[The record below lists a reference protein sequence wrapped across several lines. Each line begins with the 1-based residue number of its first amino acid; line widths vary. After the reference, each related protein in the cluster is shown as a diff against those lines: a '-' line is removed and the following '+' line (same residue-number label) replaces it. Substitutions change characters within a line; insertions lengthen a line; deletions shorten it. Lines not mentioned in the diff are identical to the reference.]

1 MCIRRSV
8 AVLAAALTLSAF
20 ALPAAAQA
28 PLLATFGGPEGFG
41 PGTAPAGGV
50 VAPNDDE
57 SSSVIS
63 LTTAFPSGLRFFG
76 GPYTTFYVN
85 NNGNISF
92 AGAEGTYTP
101 TAFPVA
107 SQPMIAPYWADVDT
121 RGPAPRTANNY
132 VVWHMTPGQLVVT
145 WHNVGYYSRQD
156 NLKMN
161 FQLILRNTLDCGSG
175 DFDVEFRYNRCE
187 WTTGSASGGIG
198 GFGGTP
204 AQAGFDAG
212 DGVNFVEIMN
222 SRTGTIHTTLCTMS
236 NVAVPGVWQFAVRGG
251 SVVCPGAGDPCSVT
265 GATGVCSLGV
275 TACVGREV
283 SCVAVSRPSVERCD
297 NVDNDCDGT
306 VDGAGLCS
314 GAGEVCVGGR
324 CIAPCFEGGCF
335 DTETCTAE
343 GACVETACVGVSC
356 AAGTRCVGGTCVG
369 SCEGVTCPRTQNCF
383 AGRCV
388 DMCDVLTCGTDE
400 VCSDGECHPQCP
412 CQRCADTEICG
423 SDGLCTPVGCDIV
436 TCEPGFYCDGGTCL
450 DACAGVS
457 CPAGQYCAVGE
468 CVDIP
473 PTPDTGPIDRLDA
486 STEFDDGGGII
497 GDIDSG
503 TGGMNGD
510 AGRRGRTPGGCS
522 CRVGGG
528 ASQAGLVF
536 GLGIFAL
543 AIARRSRRV

>member
-1 MCIRRSV
+1 MFTRRSV
-8 AVLAAALTLSAF
+8 ALLVALTLSAF

-41 PGTAPAGGV
+41 PGIAPAGGV
-50 VAPNDDE
+50 LAPNDDG
-57 SSSVIS
+57 STTAIS
-63 LTTAFPSGLRFFG
+63 LTTAFPMGLRFFG
-76 GPYTTFYVN
+76 GPYTTFFVN
-85 NNGNISF
+85 NNGNITF
-92 AGAEGTYTP
+92 AGPLGTFTP
-101 TAFPVA
+101 NPFPVA
-107 SQPMIAPYWADVDT
+107 SRPMIAPYWADVDT
-121 RGPAPRTANNY
+121 RGSAPRTANNY

-145 WHNVGYYSRQD
+145 WHNVGYFSRQD
-156 NLKMN
+156 DRKMD

-175 DFDVEFRYNRCE
+175 DFDVEFRYNVCG
-187 WTTGSASGGIG
+187 WTTGSASGGSG

-236 NVAVPGVWQFAVRGG
+236 NVAMPGVWQFAVRGG
-251 SVVCPGAGDPCSVT
+251 AVVCPGAGDPCSVPD
-265 GATGVCSLGV
+265 AMGVCSLGV
-275 TACVGREV
+275 TACVGRAV
-283 SCVAVSRPSVERCD
+283 RCVAVSPASAERCD
-297 NVDNDCDGT
+297 NVDNDCDGVT
-306 VDGAGLCS
+306 DGPGLCS

-335 DTETCTAE
+335 DTETCTPE
-343 GACVETACVGVSC
+343 GVCVETACVGVPC

-369 SCEGVTCPRTQNCF
+369 SCDGVTCPRNQDCF

-388 DMCDVLTCGTDE
+388 DMCDVLTCGMDE
-400 VCSDGECHPQCP
+400 VCSDGACHPQCP
-412 CQRCADTEICG
+412 CQRCDDTEICG
-423 SDGLCTPVGCDIV
+423 SDGVCTPVGCDIV
-436 TCEPGFYCDGGTCL
+436 ICDPGFYCADGSCL

-457 CPAGQYCAVGE
+457 CPTGQYCTVGE

-473 PTPDTGPIDRLDA
+473 PTPDAGPPERLDA
-486 STEFDDGGGII
+486 STEFDDAGPII

-503 TGGMNGD
+503 TGGSGED

-528 ASQAGLVF
+528 ASQAGLLF

-543 AIARRSRRV
+543 AIARRSRRA